1 MNKYYKNEIVRLRKK
16 ISLIIIS
23 IISLLIVIYMITHI
37 EDKNGIFFIIVFI
50 LVYFF
55 VISFFIKD
63 LYLVSK
69 VRKKNKNIIN
79 NGNKYEGYIE
89 SFDYN
94 VYYKKLN
101 EVRYEMKDITNKVKE
116 YKLNILYDNGKR
128 ITTSSLNF
136 SPFELSSRKCI
147 VYILNN
153 EVYVGNYE
161 LDSDKEMIWK
171 KSDLDGVNDK
181 DKLLSEETK
190 RVVIIGLIFF
200 GIFVIFLLIIFTLQN
215 K

>member
-136 SPFELSSRKCI
+136 SPFKLSSRKCI

-153 EVYVGNYE
+153 EIYVGNYE
-161 LDSDKEMIWK
+161 LDSNKEMIWK